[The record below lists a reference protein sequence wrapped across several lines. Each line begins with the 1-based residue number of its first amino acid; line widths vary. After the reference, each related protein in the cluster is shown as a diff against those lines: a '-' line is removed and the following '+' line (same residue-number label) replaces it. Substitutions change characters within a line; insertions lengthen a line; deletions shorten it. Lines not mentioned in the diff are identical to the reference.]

1 MAFKFSKAPRSRAVL
16 DSSEGSIQSALI
28 KELRLTLPANAFV
41 FAVPNG
47 GKRNGREMNN
57 MKRQGLTPGVP
68 DLILIHG
75 GRAFGLELK
84 SKDGKLE
91 DSQREV
97 FPKLREA
104 GMRIEVARSH
114 GEAIQHIREMGIPL
128 KSIPDR
134 DLTQEIKQV
143 FAEANRRRA

>member
-1 MAFKFSKAPRSRAVL
+1 M
-16 DSSEGSIQSALI
+16 SS
-28 KELRLTLPANAFV
+28 
-41 FAVPNG
+41 
-47 GKRNGREMNN
+47 
-57 MKRQGLTPGVP
+57 MKHQGLTPGVP

-91 DSQREV
+91 DSQRDT

-114 GEAIQHIREMGIPL
+114 SEAISLIREMGIPL
-128 KSIPDR
+128 RSVENK
-134 DLTQEIKQV
+134 TAQVKEI
-143 FAEANRRRA
+143 FREANRRRA